1 MSRRKIEWLRIQQ
14 CPRLYKSI
22 RHSRILQKQNPLLF
36 RDRYQSHQR
45 YRVRTF
51 EHRDETDAMQD
62 ECQSGMEGMY
72 QTVG

>member
-1 MSRRKIEWLRIQQ
+1 MYIIDWSLNVVI

-36 RDRYQSHQR
+36 RNRHQSHQR

-62 ECQSGMEGMY
+62 ECQSGVEGMY